1 MKQYKLTQR
10 VLKIGDRAGV
20 TLPAKRLKAMGI
32 QPGDYVELTVT
43 KHSPELHDAA
53 AMKSVTQRLKE
64 LGAIFKG
71 EFHYKR
77 YVFDTHPA
85 VKSRWIRLRTDGTQT
100 TLTAKE
106 IQNDTTTGTSEWEVE
121 VSDLETTLTILEK
134 IGIKPKSVQEN
145 YRLLFLLKEDEV
157 TIDFWPELR
166 PYVEIESS
174 SAARIE
180 QIAELL
186 GFTKNDITGLNTQG
200 LYAAKN
206 INLDDV
212 KELVFEQKPKEI
224 ELLLKGQ

>member
-1 MKQYKLTQR
+1 M
-10 VLKIGDRAGV
+10 
-20 TLPAKRLKAMGI
+20 
-32 QPGDYVELTVT
+32 
-43 KHSPELHDAA
+43 
-53 AMKSVTQRLKE
+53 
-64 LGAIFKG
+64 
-71 EFHYKR
+71 
-77 YVFDTHPA
+77 
-85 VKSRWIRLRTDGTQT
+85 
-100 TLTAKE
+100 
-106 IQNDTTTGTSEWEVE
+106 
-121 VSDLETTLTILEK
+121 SDLETTLTILEK
-134 IGIKPKSVQEN
+134 IGIKSKSVQEN